1 MKLTPLLVAMFL
13 AGTPASA
20 DDLLY
25 LKCRGDLTSE
35 VTNTETS
42 EVIQKNKGRHSTT
55 FIFDRERR
63 RIMLKGGKSM
73 NAEISDGVVTGSGKT
88 GQGFSTT
95 EASLRISIA
104 PVSEY
109 AYQQRITQRNI
120 SMDVDA
126 MGTCEE
132 VDASVFVTGEEQ

>member
-1 MKLTPLLVAMFL
+1 
-13 AGTPASA
+13 
-20 DDLLY
+20 
-25 LKCRGDLTSE
+25 
-35 VTNTETS
+35 
-42 EVIQKNKGRHSTT
+42 
-55 FIFDRERR
+55 
-63 RIMLKGGKSM
+63 M
-73 NAEISDGVVTGSGKT
+73 NAEISDGVVTSSGKT

-95 EASLRISIA
+95 EATLRISIA